1 MYSLSSA
8 IDAFPGVKV
17 LIIGD
22 LMLDRFTYGKIERI
36 SPEAPVP
43 FFKVISQKE
52 MPGGAGNVAT
62 NLRALGCRVS
72 YVGLIGDD
80 AEGSTLVQ
88 LLKES
93 GVHSH
98 LIKPSDFSTTVKNRL
113 IAGGNHIS
121 RVDREGRVPDLSV
134 NLPFFLRAFRRLA
147 KRADIVLLSDYGKGL
162 LSKDNTPQLID
173 ICRELGK
180 RVIVDPK
187 GTDYGKYT
195 GATLVKPNLKE
206 FTEVTGGT
214 PFDPKSSDFR
224 KRLSDAAKELIERYR
239 FGNLLI
245 TLGEHGMALVSAKE
259 PTRVRQISTR
269 AKEVF
274 DVSGA
279 GDTSLAT
286 LGASLGCGVPLL
298 QAMHLANLASGIVVG
313 KVGTATVS
321 ADELREALQRDDHN
335 GVPTRNPERKIMSL
349 PQAENLIA
357 DLRRKGKTIGFTNGV
372 FDCCHMGHLRSL
384 LEASKACDA
393 LVVAVNSDTSV
404 KRLKG
409 EGRPLQD
416 EATRALLLASLE
428 YVSCVVIFEEDTP
441 IDVIK
446 ALRPDVLAKEGY
458 TIERW
463 PEAQY
468 AQQYGAKIITLPHIG
483 DYSTTRMIDK
493 LK

>member
-8 IDAFPGVKV
+8 IDAFPDVKV

-43 FFKVISQKE
+43 IFKVVSQKE

-72 YVGLIGDD
+72 YVGLVGND
-80 AEGSTLVQ
+80 AEGSTLVN
-88 LLKES
+88 LLKGS
-93 GVHSH
+93 GVRTH
-98 LIKPSDFSTTVKNRL
+98 LVRPENFPTIVKNRL
-113 IAGGNHIS
+113 IAGSNHIS
-121 RVDREGRVPDLSV
+121 RVDREGTVPDLSE

-147 KRADIVLLSDYGKGL
+147 KQADIVLLSDYGKGL
-162 LSKDNTPQLID
+162 FTADNTPQLIE

-187 GTDYGKYT
+187 GTDYSKYT

-206 FTEVTGGT
+206 FTEVASRGL
-214 PFDPKSSDFR
+214 FDPKAPDFHE
-224 KRLSDAAKELIERYR
+224 RLRIAATELIDRYHI
-239 FGNLLI
+239 GNLLI
-245 TLGEHGMALVSAKE
+245 TLGEHGMALVSAEE
-259 PTRVRQISTR
+259 PTRVRQIPTR

-286 LGASLGCGVPLL
+286 LGAALACNAPLP

-321 ADELREALQRDDHN
+321 ADELRDALRADDR
-335 GVPTRNPERKIMSL
+335 GSVSSRSPERKIMSL
-349 PQAENLIA
+349 PQAENFIA
-357 DLRRKGKTIGFTNGV
+357 ELRRKGKIIGFTNGV
-372 FDCCHMGHLRSL
+372 FDCCHMGHLSSL
-384 LEASKACDA
+384 LEASKTCDA
-393 LVVAVNSDTSV
+393 LVVAVNSDASV
-404 KRLKG
+404 RRLKG

-416 EATRALLLASLE
+416 EATRSLLLASLE
-428 YVSCVVIFEEDTP
+428 YVSCVIIFEEDTP
-441 IDVIK
+441 MEVVK

-458 TIERW
+458 TIDRW

-468 AQQYGAKIITLPHIG
+468 ARQYGAKIVTLQRIG
-483 DYSTTRMIDK
+483 NYSTTNMIDRIR
-493 LK
+493 